1 MALILVC
8 PHSFKSGLQAE
19 VMLRTLAHQG
29 LRSSDHY
36 PASLFSTNQAIPNP
50 VIQTRKSENETN
62 PLVKNRNPEV
72 DPNIIAQ
79 TRRIQL
85 SYAAVAKKAVGA
97 KAGKGKAAQLP
108 TRRSLRLLERANN
121 LPIASSS
128 SSNPVNNLPT
138 PAHTTRLK
146 NSLATV
152 SLAGSA
158 TQAHLY
164 PVHRSKPSYAAA
176 VVATSSSKRPRSSIA
191 GNTVAAL
198 PNVPGADATW
208 SKVSLAGS
216 ATQARLSPVH
226 CLKPTYAAVVVAT
239 AAPLAKQTINAPDTT
254 EALSTLSTDLSN
266 QPTQSSGQHNRRGSG
281 SFKTTPISSD
291 NEYDDPVPSP
301 SHPKKKRK
309 RKPYSQQNAHQRQRQ
324 SCNEKVT
331 FIDLFPNITEEL
343 REDIAER
350 KRLWNA
356 YKLDPENLEEPPK
369 SKIYARVPSPE
380 ENLSTLNFVKQTF
393 RTISSGYH
401 KIYDERTKE
410 IVAMVEFIKLE
421 DLSKE
426 QRTDLDFLCLFL
438 HRCKKFISPVGS
450 KSRKCGGIM
459 WAVGWRK
466 GYEGLEI
473 LGRYRHQKAIDA
485 NPLGFENLM
494 KDSVLAGEVVFKIF
508 YGFGDVAVKKNQAY
522 MNNLLIPSFADCNFP
537 KVPGDKSPFG
547 FASNLAFSS
556 HSFYNHHHK
565 DDGDAS
571 ELPLAFALI
580 IPTSRLTGKI
590 ATHHD
595 GYEKFIFR
603 DIQVA
608 LDFQPDTICRMIFWA
623 QEYVHGT
630 LYPTE
635 PSFFTKLG
643 LSLQVATKASNV
655 CKKYLNGEYDDDS
668 DKYFGGVDELLG
680 N

>member
-1 MALILVC
+1 
-8 PHSFKSGLQAE
+8 
-19 VMLRTLAHQG
+19 MLGGTAWPLDH
-29 LRSSDHY
+29 RS
-36 PASLFSTNQAIPNP
+36 
-50 VIQTRKSENETN
+50 
-62 PLVKNRNPEV
+62 
-72 DPNIIAQ
+72 DP
-79 TRRIQL
+79 TIQL

-281 SFKTTPISSD
+281 SFKTTPIVVTT
-291 NEYDDPVPSP
+291 NMMILCHLHLIQE
-301 SHPKKKRK
+301 KRK
-309 RKPYSQQNAHQRQRQ
+309 RKPYSQQNAHQRQRRNAYLNSRRRNKREDNCQ
-324 SCNEKVT
+324 NSFTSATPPPGFRIMQRKVT

-343 REDIAER
+343 REEIAER

-380 ENLSTLNFVKQTF
+380 ENLLTLNFVKQTF

-556 HSFYNHHHK
+556 HGFYNHHHK

-595 GYEKFIFR
+595 GYE
-603 DIQVA
+603 VA